1 MVDSRLSHTKYF
13 SHLLPPEKHHL
24 SLHPIGHI
32 YALSICPN
40 NLCKCSLIPRCLFCF
55 LWSLINSVSY
65 NCITVW
71 FAFVTSTDVTVV
83 QNGKSDNGTELMSQ
97 MQWEAIK
104 HDHSEVTQ
112 CNCSL
117 QCRPIKKYVISL
129 DTFWRSKNPV
139 LASVMQFF
147 IDFHQKPP
155 RTIWQ
160 GPRRPLHKWP
170 LLKSAPATATSISLV
185 INAT

>member
-1 MVDSRLSHTKYF
+1 MFFYSPV
-13 SHLLPPEKHHL
+13 
-24 SLHPIGHI
+24 
-32 YALSICPN
+32 SI
-40 NLCKCSLIPRCLFCF
+40 LFF
-55 LWSLINSVSY
+55 WSLINSVSY